1 MKQKMRMRIGLV
13 SAMVGALIL
22 TSCSSSEGSG
32 TSSEASTDEL
42 TTLKVMTMGL
52 TFDGALYGGIEQGF
66 FKEEGLEIEVSVMA
80 NPPAGLAAAQSGR
93 AHTTYLGP
101 DPMLI
106 AMNEG
111 VRLQVVAA
119 ANGLPDGAKTGAEPE
134 EFED

>member
-80 NPPAGLAAAQSGR
+80 NPPAGLAAAQSGQV
-93 AHTTYLGP
+93 
-101 DPMLI
+101 DI
-106 AMNEG
+106 AYAPTIP
-111 VRLQVVAA
+111 VFLQT
-119 ANGLPDGAKTGAEPE
+119 GHQDDGRRTRSI
-134 EFED
+134 